1 VKDRVLRVALYSL
14 DDPAFPCA
22 RLRVLDPA
30 EASPDAVEL
39 RRGVHVGPKGISVD
53 TELLEWCDVVLVQR
67 GFPGRQAHESGVI
80 DRILGAGKPIVY
92 ETDDDFASI
101 PDWHGK
107 PGYREDAGWILR
119 FLPHASLVTVA
130 TPVLGERLAP
140 HHRRVRVL
148 PNCINATVWPV
159 AAPVETG
166 MRDPHI
172 LYAGSRGHWRDLQTL
187 EAVLA
192 DVLDRH
198 AAARVTIAGVERTVL
213 AGHPRVG
220 LLPFNGTY
228 HQYPRRLAGVG
239 ASFAVVPLVDHPFNE
254 TRSPIK
260 FLEYAAAGLPG
271 VFQDAPAY
279 AIVRDRV
286 DGLKA
291 GASLDAW
298 RDAIELL
305 IIDDDFRQALAEAAN
320 RRVRDAFLLSSHAY
334 RWLEAWREAMG

>member
-1 VKDRVLRVALYSL
+1 VNDRALRVALYSL
-14 DDPAFPCA
+14 DDPVFPCA

-30 EASPDAVEL
+30 AASRGAVEL
-39 RRGVHVGPKGISVD
+39 RRGVEVGPKGISVD
-53 TELLEWCDVVLVQR
+53 TELLGWCDLVLVQR
-67 GFPGRQAHESGVI
+67 AFPGRQAHESGVI
-80 DRILGAGKPIVY
+80 DRMLGAGKPIVY

-107 PGYREDAGWILR
+107 PGYREDADWILR
-119 FLPHASLVTVA
+119 FLPHAALVTVA
-130 TPVLGERLAP
+130 TQVLGERLAP

-148 PNCINATVWPV
+148 PNCVNETLWPI

-166 MRDPHI
+166 MRDPHV

-187 EAVLA
+187 EEVLA

-198 AAARVTIAGVERTVL
+198 AAARVTIAGVERTAL
-213 AGHPRVG
+213 AGHPRVE

-271 VFQDAPAY
+271 VFQDAPPY

-291 GASLDAW
+291 GGSLDAW

-305 IIDDDFRQALAEAAN
+305 IVDDDFRQALAEAAN
-320 RRVRDAFLLSSHAY
+320 RRVRDEFLLSSHAH
-334 RWLEAWREAMG
+334 RWLEAWREAMA